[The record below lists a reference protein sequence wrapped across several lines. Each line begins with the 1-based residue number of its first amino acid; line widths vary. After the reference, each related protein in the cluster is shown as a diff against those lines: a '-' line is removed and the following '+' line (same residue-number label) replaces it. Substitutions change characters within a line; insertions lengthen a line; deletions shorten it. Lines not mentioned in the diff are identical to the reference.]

1 MTSYKEG
8 DEVRVFLV
16 SHRRRRSQSPEGYPG
31 TVTKT
36 GRKYG
41 TAVFEVLRTIGG
53 KERTNRCEIA
63 FDMSNGMQ
71 RGVTEYRVRTAEQ
84 IKLDQRREVALFLV
98 KDAGIEF
105 SFSRE
110 RFLTLEQIEAL
121 AEVVRNWKD

>member
-8 DEVRVFLV
+8 DEVRVFPV
-16 SHRRRRSQSPEGYPG
+16 SHRRRSQSPEGYPG

-41 TAVFEVLRTIGG
+41 TAVFEVPWTIGG
-53 KERTNRCEIA
+53 KERTQQCEIA
-63 FDMSNGMQ
+63 FDMTNGMQ

-84 IKLDQRREVALFLV
+84 IKLDQRREVALFIV

-105 SFSRE
+105 SFGRE